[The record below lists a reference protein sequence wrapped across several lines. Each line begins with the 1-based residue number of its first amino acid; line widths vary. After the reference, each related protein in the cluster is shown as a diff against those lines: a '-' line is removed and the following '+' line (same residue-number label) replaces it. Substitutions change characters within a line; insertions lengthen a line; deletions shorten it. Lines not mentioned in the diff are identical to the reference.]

1 MVEVSNS
8 TKGQKSQLITTAHT
22 MFPFNENTAGLRD
35 SRTTD
40 RARKPSFSN
49 GSEHELT
56 ISP

>member
-8 TKGQKSQLITTAHT
+8 TKGQEPQLITTVHT

-35 SRTTD
+35 SHTTD
-40 RARKPSFSN
+40 KARKLSFSN
-49 GSEHELT
+49 DSENELT